1 MKYNTT
7 MTTQD
12 KLKIITDNIR
22 QKLPRLMEL
31 EEGCLVKDK
40 GTDIIGKIVHKNNDE
55 FIFIQW
61 MDDMYVKHSK
71 CSLEYLK
78 NRFKSLGKE
87 PMLTDVL
94 EWAENT
100 DKYLNS
106 FLVLAIDF
114 YGSIYNIDYDSK
126 HIIVGYD
133 KNIKWDLSKPYLKD
147 QSKEVI
153 DFLYNLIENEKITK

>member
-1 MKYNTT
+1 
-7 MTTQD
+7 MTTKD

-31 EEGCLVKDK
+31 EEGCLIKDK
-40 GTDIIGKIVHKNNDE
+40 GTDIIGKIVHKDDDE

-87 PMLTDVL
+87 PMLTDML
-94 EWAENT
+94 EWLSLLKEVSLC
-100 DKYLNS
+100 YLDNNS
-106 FLVLAIDF
+106 LLVIEKSGKFYYQVID
-114 YGSIYNIDYDSK
+114 IT
-126 HIIVGYD
+126 
-133 KNIKWDLSKPYLKD
+133 KPYLKD

-153 DFLYNLIENEKITK
+153 DFLYNFIENEKTP